1 MLIQCDDAPGPFRWS
16 LRNSIVLC
24 CGAFMSAPQDRLL
37 TPTDLINVGLSHELV
52 HRMGTLYTL
61 PVPSQTM
68 RFGLARGAL
77 HDVESF
83 AFSLGV
89 TVTGIDAY
97 VATLAAPGVSDEY
110 IGVRGLMGSAT

>member
-1 MLIQCDDAPGPFRWS
+1 MLIQYDDASAPIRWS
-16 LRNSIVLC
+16 LRNNIVLC
-24 CGAFMSAPQDRLL
+24 CGAFMSAPQDRPL
-37 TPTDLINVGLSHELV
+37 TPTDHINVGLSHELV

-83 AFSLGV
+83 ASSLGV
-89 TVTGIDAY
+89 TVAGIDAY
-97 VATLAAPGVSDEY
+97 VATLAAPVSA
-110 IGVRGLMGSAT
+110 LSTSACKG